1 MLVLNSL
8 PCNGF
13 ILLLKSVHK
22 VVEILLRDIIAN
34 KSKN

>member
-8 PCNGF
+8 PCNRF
-13 ILLLKSVHK
+13 MLLLKSVHT
-22 VVEILLRDIIAN
+22 VFEMLLRDIIAN